1 MVFIFYPIYN
11 SDIFSNQFYCLKS
24 KTNSTPAHTENVTI
38 MHTDCFLIDNYSFY
52 CSGQMSGYYNPYA
65 GSFSAAHMAA
75 AAAAA
80 AAQQSGQVS
89 QVIFCLDILCTYF
102 R

>member
-1 MVFIFYPIYN
+1 M
-11 SDIFSNQFYCLKS
+11 
-24 KTNSTPAHTENVTI
+24 
-38 MHTDCFLIDNYSFY
+38 
-52 CSGQMSGYYNPYA
+52 GGYYNPYA

-89 QVIFCLDILCTYF
+89 LKYF
-102 R
+102 LIAG

>member
-1 MVFIFYPIYN
+1 M
-11 SDIFSNQFYCLKS
+11 
-24 KTNSTPAHTENVTI
+24 
-38 MHTDCFLIDNYSFY
+38 
-52 CSGQMSGYYNPYA
+52 GGYYNPYA

-89 QVIFCLDILCTYF
+89 LKYFLCCLNIFVA
-102 R
+102 

>member
-1 MVFIFYPIYN
+1 
-11 SDIFSNQFYCLKS
+11 
-24 KTNSTPAHTENVTI
+24 
-38 MHTDCFLIDNYSFY
+38 
-52 CSGQMSGYYNPYA
+52 MSGYYNPYA

-89 QVIFCLDILCTYF
+89 QVIFSLDIFFVLCYF
-102 R
+102 PFSPARLFWQEMYNRF

>member
-1 MVFIFYPIYN
+1 
-11 SDIFSNQFYCLKS
+11 
-24 KTNSTPAHTENVTI
+24 
-38 MHTDCFLIDNYSFY
+38 MHTDLSLIDNYSFY

-89 QVIFCLDILCTYF
+89 QVIFCLDIFCAHFFVELFSLILTRNVTDFNFVKVMYSFLCNGPPSLL
-102 R
+102 

>member
-1 MVFIFYPIYN
+1 MP
-11 SDIFSNQFYCLKS
+11 NQ
-24 KTNSTPAHTENVTI
+24 TPHLYTRERDYYAYR
-38 MHTDCFLIDNYSFY
+38 FLAVIDNYSFY

-89 QVIFCLDILCTYF
+89 QVIFFSSDILCVHYF
-102 R
+102 FVLSYFLFSSALLF

>member
-1 MVFIFYPIYN
+1 
-11 SDIFSNQFYCLKS
+11 
-24 KTNSTPAHTENVTI
+24 
-38 MHTDCFLIDNYSFY
+38 
-52 CSGQMSGYYNPYA
+52 MSGYYNPYA

-89 QVIFCLDILCTYF
+89 QVIFSLDIL
-102 R
+102 

>member
-1 MVFIFYPIYN
+1 M
-11 SDIFSNQFYCLKS
+11 
-24 KTNSTPAHTENVTI
+24 
-38 MHTDCFLIDNYSFY
+38 
-52 CSGQMSGYYNPYA
+52 GGYYNPYA

-89 QVIFCLDILCTYF
+89 VFLASRVGYWIFSKCH
-102 R
+102 

>member
-1 MVFIFYPIYN
+1 
-11 SDIFSNQFYCLKS
+11 
-24 KTNSTPAHTENVTI
+24 
-38 MHTDCFLIDNYSFY
+38 
-52 CSGQMSGYYNPYA
+52 MSGYYNPYA

-89 QVIFCLDILCTYF
+89 QVIFSLDILWALFFSVELFSIFSCSTILT
-102 R
+102 RNV

>member
-1 MVFIFYPIYN
+1 MPKILR
-11 SDIFSNQFYCLKS
+11 SNAKPNL
-24 KTNSTPAHTENVTI
+24 TPAHTENVTI
-38 MHTDCFLIDNYSFY
+38 MHTDLTLIDNYSFY

-89 QVIFCLDILCTYF
+89 QVIFCLDIFFC
-102 R
+102 

>member
-1 MVFIFYPIYN
+1 
-11 SDIFSNQFYCLKS
+11 
-24 KTNSTPAHTENVTI
+24 
-38 MHTDCFLIDNYSFY
+38 
-52 CSGQMSGYYNPYA
+52 MSGYYNPYA

-89 QVIFCLDILCTYF
+89 QVIFSLIFCVHYF
-102 R
+102 FLLSYFPFSPARLFWQEMYNRF